1 MNTKKLYDQQQLYL
15 QSEALHMLKA
25 EHQFV
30 HIYQL
35 PCLSSFLATI
45 PKDDTGMLTLPEPF
59 LSSQCP
65 WLHCSSV
72 GNGSPSVMASFPRP
86 QAPKTQSNTNLGY
99 GYKGTLWMC

>member
-1 MNTKKLYDQQQLYL
+1 
-15 QSEALHMLKA
+15 MLKA
-25 EHQFV
+25 EHELV

-45 PKDDTGMLTLPEPF
+45 PKGDTGTLTPPEPS
-59 LSSQCP
+59 LSSQSP

-72 GNGSPSVMASFPRP
+72 GNGSPSVMASFPRLQP
-86 QAPKTQSNTNLGY
+86 PATQSNTNLGY